1 MKNLVKIISWALLIA
16 ILGLTFFMPKNSYGK
31 EINKSEY
38 KAVLTIWQIDSFEG
52 GKGSRTSFLRGVS
65 LNFSK
70 KYKGVLTL
78 VVSHTV
84 ESAKRAIA
92 EGKVPDVVSIGASG
106 LDFSSFQKE
115 IKNLSAEGGGVIN
128 GKRYFIAWAKGGYYK
143 ITKGDGK
150 KIVTYECENNSPLIA
165 LALAGECK
173 SVEIKSREDAF
184 QAFLNSKNATLIG
197 THRDV
202 YRLQNRNVDCVY
214 TPLGEF
220 CDLYQY
226 ALITSKDNEYYSRA
240 FIEYLLLDETQDK
253 LTNLSMFSTVKKGLY
268 RDNEPFSMGE
278 KQEIK
283 YLVSPFYDKNTI
295 EKLNEIA
302 KEVINGSKGK
312 EELIK
317 YL

>member
-16 ILGLTFFMPKNSYGK
+16 ILGLTFFMPKFSYSK
-31 EINKSEY
+31 DINKSEY

-52 GKGSRTSFLRGVS
+52 GKGSRTAFLREVS

-70 KYKGVLTL
+70 KYEGVLTL

-84 ESAKRAIA
+84 ESAKKAIG
-92 EGKVPDVVSIGASG
+92 EGKIPDIISIGSTG
-106 LDFSSFQKE
+106 LDFSAYQKE
-115 IKNLSAEGGGVIN
+115 IKNLTAEGGGVIN
-128 GKRYFIAWAKGGYYK
+128 GKRYFVAWAKGGYYK
-143 ITKGDGK
+143 IRKGDGK
-150 KIVTYECENNSPLIA
+150 KVIAYECENNSPLIA
-165 LALAGECK
+165 LALSGEK
-173 SVEIKSREDAF
+173 SNIEIKSREDAF
-184 QAFLNSKNATLIG
+184 QTFLHCKDATLIG
-197 THRDV
+197 MHRDV
-202 YRLQNRNVDCVY
+202 YRLQNRNIDCVY

-226 ALITSKDNEYYSRA
+226 ALITSKNNEYYSRA
-240 FIEYLLLDETQDK
+240 FIEYLLSNEVQDK
-253 LTNLSMFSTVKKGLY
+253 ITNLSMFSTVKKGLY
-268 RDNEPFSMGE
+268 RDNEPFLMGE

-283 YLVSPFYDKNTI
+283 YIVSPFYDKNTI

>member
-16 ILGLTFFMPKNSYGK
+16 ILGLTFFMPKNSYNK
-31 EINKSEY
+31 DINKSEY

-52 GKGSRTSFLRGVS
+52 GKGSRTAFLREIS

-70 KYKGVLTL
+70 KHEGVLTL

-84 ESAKRAIA
+84 ESAKKAIS
-92 EGKVPDVVSIGASG
+92 EEKIPDIISIGASG
-106 LDFSSFQKE
+106 LDFSAYQKE

-143 ITKGDGK
+143 ITKGEGK
-150 KIVTYECENNSPLIA
+150 KIITYECENNSPLIA
-165 LALAGECK
+165 LALTGEK
-173 SVEIKSREDAF
+173 SQIEIKNREDAF
-184 QAFLNSKNATLIG
+184 QSFLNMKNVSLIG

-226 ALITSKDNEYYSRA
+226 ALITSKNNEYYSRV
-240 FIEYLLLDETQDK
+240 FIEYLLSSEVQEK

-268 RDNEPFSMGE
+268 RDNESFLMGE
-278 KQEIK
+278 KQKIE
-283 YLVSPFYDKNTI
+283 YFVSPFYDKNTI
-295 EKLNEIA
+295 ENLKEIA
-302 KEVINGSKGK
+302 KEVLNGSKEK